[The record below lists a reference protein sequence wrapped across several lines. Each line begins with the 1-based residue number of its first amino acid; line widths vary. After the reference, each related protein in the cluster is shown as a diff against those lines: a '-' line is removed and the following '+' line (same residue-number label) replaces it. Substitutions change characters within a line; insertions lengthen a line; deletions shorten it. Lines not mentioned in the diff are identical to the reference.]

1 MSNGPV
7 LIFDDEVTGSKLS
20 IEVNEGYHFFHS
32 DIKKWSP
39 SAFKRYLDIF
49 CNAMVELND
58 LGIDDVYVCISNEDD
73 KLRKWEEMFGFK
85 GIREHEGHLLMHR
98 GTV

>member
-1 MSNGPV
+1 MSKPV
-7 LIFDDEVTGSKLS
+7 LIFDDEVTGSTLS

-58 LGIDDVYVCISNEDD
+58 LGIDVVYVCISNEDN
-73 KLRKWEEMFGFK
+73 KLRKWEEMFGFE
-85 GIREHEGHLLMHR
+85 GIREHEGQLLMHR
-98 GTV
+98 STV